1 MPLAVGILELSGT
14 FGSSTRVIAAGAVLT
29 VAPALIVFFF
39 TQRFFMRG
47 MEGAISDAADSHAAA
62 RGGGESREKSAA
74 VCHPGESVMV
84 NIDGK
89 VLSRQ
94 QAAFLRR
101 HRIRAVVLFRDN
113 LGTEAEVRALTAAL
127 RDVTGRNALIGV
139 DQEGG
144 SVVRAISLPQA
155 PAAMALGA
163 AGDTQLAEHVG
174 AAVARGLRSLG
185 LNWNFAP
192 VLDVNNNPSN
202 PVIAERSFSADPVD
216 VARLGAA
223 WMRGALREG
232 VACCV
237 KHFPGHGDTNVD
249 SHLNLPVV
257 DKAESALQ
265 ALELLPFRALQRD
278 APAIMTAHIVYPQ
291 LDADYPATL
300 SHKILTGILRDA
312 WGYDGVVITDS
323 LVMQAIY
330 ERYGH
335 ARAAVLALQA
345 GADMVMALGSEEEQG
360 AAVQAIA
367 DALASGA
374 LTSAQVLRSRA
385 RLDTLAARFPVRS
398 GDYAERQ
405 READDALVRRAWA
418 MGLTRVAAP
427 HPPRLDAPLRVVTQR
442 SVPGDGIAE
451 AGIAGDHVAR
461 LFERFSDL
469 EVVQVDDLR
478 RLDWTTL
485 PQDGRLTVLAS
496 NTRERYGERA
506 RDWRPQLHLALWNPF
521 QVLDVVAPAVVT
533 WGYAPGALDAL
544 RAWLEGRGVAPGRN
558 PVSLVPL
565 QRQTPDEGLIAR

>member
-1 MPLAVGILELSGT
+1 VTRQVRAHRREAAMSHDE
-14 FGSSTRVIAAGAVLT
+14 GSA
-29 VAPALIVFFF
+29 
-39 TQRFFMRG
+39 
-47 MEGAISDAADSHAAA
+47 
-62 RGGGESREKSAA
+62 SAF
-74 VCHPGESVMV
+74 HPGLLVMV

-89 VLSRQ
+89 ALSRP

-113 LGTEAEVRALTAAL
+113 LGTEDEVRALTADL
-127 RDVTGRNALIGV
+127 REVMGPHALIGV

-163 AGDTQLAEHVG
+163 AGDALLAEHVG
-174 AAVARGLRSLG
+174 AAVARGIRSLG
-185 LNWNFAP
+185 FNWNFAP
-192 VLDVNNNPSN
+192 VLDVNNNPAN
-202 PVIAERSFSADPVD
+202 PVIAERSFSADPAD

-237 KHFPGHGDTNVD
+237 KHFPGHGDTHAD
-249 SHLNLPVV
+249 SHLDLPVV
-257 DKAESALQ
+257 DKSESALQ

-300 SHKILTGILRDA
+300 SRKILGGLLRDA

-323 LVMQAIY
+323 LVMRAIY

-335 ARAAVLALQA
+335 ARATVLALQA
-345 GADMVMALGSEEEQG
+345 GADMVMALGSEKEQG

-374 LTSAQVLRSRA
+374 LTSTQLLRARE
-385 RLDTLAARFPVRS
+385 RLDTLATRFPVRP
-398 GDYAERQ
+398 GDYTERQ

-418 MGLTRVAAP
+418 MGLTLVGAP
-427 HPPRLDAPLRVVTQR
+427 HPPRLGEPLRVVTQR

-451 AGIAGDHVAR
+451 AGITGDQVAR
-461 LFERFSDL
+461 LFERFGAVD
-469 EVVQVDDLR
+469 VVQVDDLR
-478 RLDWTTL
+478 RLDWTSL
-485 PQDGRLTVLAS
+485 PQDRRLTVLAS
-496 NTRERYGERA
+496 NPRERYGERA

-521 QVLDVVAPAVVT
+521 QVLDVAAPAVVT
-533 WGYAPGALDAL
+533 WGYAAGALDAL
-544 RAWLEGRGVAPGRN
+544 RAWLEGRGAAPGRN

-565 QRQTPDEGLIAR
+565 QREASNSS